1 MLLQAFT
8 GCCPLGGDL
17 LATRQKEGDEIRS
30 IRTNTIVSCT
40 QEQCTTSF
48 QEWELGLH
56 VWGLNLANLN
66 LANRLWRVLLQTFS
80 LGESRQSTSSKLW
93 FYHFFILKWKGEVDP
108 FSFCDDDH
116 QREFGCLTCT
126 GFHCF
131 SHGLPSPLKLIND
144 LSRCCFLPWI
154 LFISFLYLLI
164 TNAVCDDIKLVLD
177 FSSVIFQWLYCG
189 NTVVITW
196 EPQFWNIINKMWT

>member
-1 MLLQAFT
+1 MLPIRWRLVSHKTERRRWNQEYKNKHHRFLYT
-8 GCCPLGGDL
+8 GTMHYFISRMRTWLACLRSQPGQSQPGQSALASFASDL
-17 LATRQKEGDEIRS
+17 
-30 IRTNTIVSCT
+30 
-40 QEQCTTSF
+40 F
-48 QEWELGLH
+48 
-56 VWGLNLANLN
+56 
-66 LANRLWRVLLQTFS
+66 F
-80 LGESRQSTSSKLW
+80 GESRQSTSSKLW

-116 QREFGCLTCT
+116 QREFECLTCT

-131 SHGLPSPLKLIND
+131 SHGLPSLLKLIND